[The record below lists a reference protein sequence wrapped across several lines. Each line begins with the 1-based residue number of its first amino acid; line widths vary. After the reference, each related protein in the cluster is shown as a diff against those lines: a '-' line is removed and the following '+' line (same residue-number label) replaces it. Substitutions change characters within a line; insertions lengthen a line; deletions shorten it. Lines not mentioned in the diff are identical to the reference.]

1 MSKSFTA
8 SMKCAGDINNASLPA
23 EVNNRA
29 ETVRCDVIS
38 STVAREEGP
47 LKRGH

>member
-8 SMKCAGDINNASLPA
+8 SMRCAGDINNASLLA
-23 EVNNRA
+23 EVNNRT
-29 ETVRCDVIS
+29 EMVRGDVVS
-38 STVAREEGP
+38 STIAREEWP

>member
-8 SMKCAGDINNASLPA
+8 SMKRAGDINNASLLA
-23 EVNNRA
+23 EVNNRT

-38 STVAREEGP
+38 SIVARED
-47 LKRGH
+47 GH